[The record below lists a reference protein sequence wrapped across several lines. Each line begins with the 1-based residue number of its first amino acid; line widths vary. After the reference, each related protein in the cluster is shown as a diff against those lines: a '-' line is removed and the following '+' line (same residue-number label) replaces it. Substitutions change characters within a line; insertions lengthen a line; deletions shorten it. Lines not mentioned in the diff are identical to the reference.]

1 MTVNKQQKAK
11 IIEQLL
17 ICTTIELQTW
27 GDFSFSLTTQ
37 RTEGWREKNIRSG
50 EPVQNIINVNIW
62 VGIYISYSHI
72 IIWKK
77 KPSYI
82 YQYTKTKIQNVTSQQ
97 R

>member
-37 RTEGWREKNIRSG
+37 RTEG
-50 EPVQNIINVNIW
+50 
-62 VGIYISYSHI
+62 
-72 IIWKK
+72 
-77 KPSYI
+77 
-82 YQYTKTKIQNVTSQQ
+82 
-97 R
+97 